1 MGHHSGRLAFVRRPP
16 LSARLPPPRPRPV
29 PAAPNSQV
37 ISWPLL
43 GGGGAAAPLFALR
56 QKTPAGRTAP
66 TWARRSLGCPLSGP
80 PLRGFD
86 FLPSPA
92 CAPSHLEERL
102 RYWPVLAGDRIR
114 PGEGTWAPGEEAGG
128 QPLVRTGR
136 SLCVRTQC
144 DCAASSPTMPSP
156 FLAASEAGI
165 TCAHVLP
172 TGAAV
177 GGGRGRCRRWRA
189 PTSHKDPIGA
199 IHPSPRRR
207 GRPRGPRGR
216 SGLHTPPPQRQMLA
230 VPRRREEANRG
241 RGCNGGMDMAGP
253 RRGGCRGETESARAE
268 VVSRR
273 DGPAR
278 STPKTARCGR
288 RRRVAF

>member
-29 PAAPNSQV
+29 PTAPNSQV
-37 ISWPLL
+37 ISWLFKGPVQYI
-43 GGGGAAAPLFALR
+43 APLFGLR
-56 QKTPAGRTAP
+56 QKTYAGRRAA
-66 TWARRSLGCPLSGP
+66 TWAQRSRGWTLPVP
-80 PLRGFD
+80 PLRGFG

-92 CAPSHLEERL
+92 CAPSPFRGTA
-102 RYWPVLAGDRIR
+102 PVLAGDRIR

-144 DCAASSPTMPSP
+144 DCAGSSPTMPSP

-165 TCAHVLP
+165 TCAHVRAMEPPL
-172 TGAAV
+172 

-189 PTSHKDPIGA
+189 PTSHKGPIGA
-199 IHPSPRRR
+199 VHRFPRRR

-216 SGLHTPPPQRQMLA
+216 SGLHTPTPQRQMLA
-230 VPRRREEANRG
+230 VPRRSEEANRG
-241 RGCNGGMDMAGP
+241 RGCNGAMHFARP
-253 RRGGCRGETESARAE
+253 QQCSCRGETESARAE

>member
-92 CAPSHLEERL
+92 CAPSPFRGTA
-102 RYWPVLAGDRIR
+102 PVLAGDRIR

-156 FLAASEAGI
+156 LLAASEAAI

-172 TGAAV
+172 MEPPL
-177 GGGRGRCRRWRA
+177 GGGGGRCRRWPA
-189 PTSHKDPIGA
+189 VATYVDDH
-199 IHPSPRRR
+199 HVPRRLR
-207 GRPRGPRGR
+207 
-216 SGLHTPPPQRQMLA
+216 A
-230 VPRRREEANRG
+230 VPRRPRNAEG
-241 RGCNGGMDMAGP
+241 SHGLAGAAILP
-253 RRGGCRGETESARAE
+253 
-268 VVSRR
+268 
-273 DGPAR
+273 D
-278 STPKTARCGR
+278 ARCESGAKERDDAGR
-288 RRRVAF
+288 AVGAAPR